1 MCITISYLAQFN
13 LNLRFGTDV
22 YNYNEPQSHRNL
34 HFHNVDAREVSN
46 FAFYNSS
53 RFDLNVRNRDRL
65 ADRILLNFLH
75 GYCPVMWPYTMH
87 SVQIR
92 STPTDFAMLQIIA
105 QEE

>member
-1 MCITISYLAQFN
+1 MCITISYSAQFD

-34 HFHNVDAREVSN
+34 PFHNVDAWEVRN
-46 FAFYNSS
+46 YAFYKSG

-65 ADRILLNFLH
+65 ADRTVLNFSH
-75 GYCPVMWPYTMH
+75 GYCPVLWPCTMH

-92 STPTDFAMLQIIA
+92 STRADFAMLQIIA